1 MCFILTPKMKPAI
14 NPTQAS
20 AQEGLGGGLG
30 RELLYLRRKLRF
42 HRWKLHLHRWKRL
55 GEPRLGDLIYLRF
68 DALCSFPE
76 DKRS

>member
-42 HRWKLHLHRWKRL
+42 HRWKRL